1 MTYEECLD
9 LVMAYGSIREEI
21 GKQTDAMQR
30 NKAIV
35 EASERMAD
43 FIAAMMSTTRKV
55 DKGEC
60 TKDYCP
66 I

>member
-43 FIAAMMSTTRKV
+43 FIAAMMSTRKV
-55 DKGEC
+55 DNTEC

>member
-35 EASERMAD
+35 DASERIAD
-43 FIAAMMSTTRKV
+43 FIASMMSV
-55 DKGEC
+55 DKSAKNEC

>member
-21 GKQTDAMQR
+21 GKQTDAMQP
-30 NKAIV
+30 NQAIV
-35 EASERMAD
+35 DASERIAD
-43 FIAAMMSTTRKV
+43 FIAAMMSTRKV
-55 DKGEC
+55 DSAEC